1 MAGDSKEQH
10 LSLSVYSSL
19 RRLSCPSVDGLY
31 LREAG
36 SMQELLCTPSLHRM
50 DILKWICTRICPSL
64 RDKFST
70 IKSSETEEV
79 AKEITRFGH
88 EMLLCKSDDLELIK
102 GFATP
107 LRQLLFLEQLLM
119 IAGQQ
124 DTSSDDM
131 CSESSGGGS
140 VTNED
145 LLKELMS
152 PDHLTDLIQL
162 MNPVCNPWSA
172 HIQEYLK
179 ATQSTRAKPN
189 SSKTDENHHHHDSGC
204 GKLSNDSIAEATAL
218 LQSTRCTLEEL
229 RKECEFLQLEA
240 SGPAASLSPCAL
252 KVAISDMAQLMTAFS
267 QVYNTDFRGYCQRAP
282 PVLNPNACVFQSVHQ
297 LLHHCNMELEALQ
310 QLSKTSSTL
319 TGIVTQIQTDRQ
331 FWANGE
337 KHTLPNQLEAL
348 KNRFSAFLSPHQS

>member
-1 MAGDSKEQH
+1 MAGRSKEEE
-10 LSLSVYSSL
+10 LALRVYNSL
-19 RRLSCPSVDGLY
+19 RSLSCPSVDGLH
-31 LREAG
+31 LREAS

-50 DILKWICTRICPSL
+50 DILKWICVRICPSL

-88 EMLLCKSDDLELIK
+88 EMLLCKTDDQELIE

-107 LRQLLFLEQLLM
+107 LQQLLFLEQLLM
-119 IAGQQ
+119 IAEQQ
-124 DTSSDDM
+124 DTPSDRR
-131 CSESSGGGS
+131 EGGS
-140 VTNED
+140 TTNED

-179 ATQSTRAKPN
+179 AKQVTWAKAN
-189 SSKTDENHHHHDSGC
+189 GNKTDESHHDSGC
-204 GKLSNDSIAEATAL
+204 GMLNNDNIAEATAL
-218 LQSTRCTLEEL
+218 LRSTLCMLEEL
-229 RKECEFLQLEA
+229 RKECEFLHLEQ

-252 KVAISDMAQLMTAFS
+252 KVAISDMAQLMTAFR
-267 QVYNTDFRGYCQRAP
+267 QVYNTDFRGYCQRSP
-282 PVLNPNACVFQSVHQ
+282 PVLNPNTSVFQSAHQ

-310 QLSKTSSTL
+310 QLSEISSSL
-319 TGIVTQIQTDRQ
+319 TEIVKQIQTDRQ

-348 KNRFSAFLSPHQS
+348 KNKFTAFSVSS